1 MRWAT
6 MISLRVPSAASAVL
20 LGLTYIGAFVY
31 FGAFFSF
38 PATASPE
45 EKMRFL
51 TENQLQVSFVYFSSY
66 VLFGV
71 LLAVLVVGLH
81 EVLARANPPLA
92 TLTSLFGAVWVALV
106 IASGMIFTVGLDH
119 AVCLFEKDP
128 EAAFSLWRTLTV
140 IGDSL
145 GGGNELVGGLWVLLV
160 SLVALRGRLLS
171 RALNGLG
178 CLVGAAGI
186 GTVYPAE
193 LMTELFGLSQ
203 ILWFLW
209 LGLVL
214 SRAKA
219 PLP

>member
-1 MRWAT
+1 MT
-6 MISLRVPSAASAVL
+6 GLRVPSAISSFL
-20 LGLTYIGAFVY
+20 LGLTYIAAFVY

-38 PATASPE
+38 PETAPPE

-51 TENQLQVSFVYFSSY
+51 AEHQVQVSFVYFSIY

-81 EVLARANPPLA
+81 ELLRSTHPPLA
-92 TLTSLFGAVWVALV
+92 ALASLFGAVWVTLV

-119 AVCLFEKDP
+119 AIHLASEEP
-128 EAAFSLWRTLTV
+128 EAAYALWRTLSV
-140 IGDSL
+140 IGDSV

-160 SLVALRGRLLS
+160 SLLALRGRLLS
-171 RALNGLG
+171 RALNCLG

-186 GTVYPAE
+186 GTIYPADI
-193 LMTELFGLSQ
+193 LTELFGLSQ

-214 SRAKA
+214 SRTNTYSV
-219 PLP
+219 